1 MIYIIGDSHVSVFSG
16 TDKTHDGLIHI
27 QPEFGTCYTL
37 SQGQLRPVINKFEQ
51 NIPYFCPIKV
61 GSYTAYN
68 SYNKL
73 PKIEQ
78 AIAEYN
84 ISCNDFI
91 FLCFGEIDIRIHIGP
106 QAEKQNVP
114 LNKAIENCVDNYMKT
129 ILYLKSKYCNVCV
142 YSPIASTIGWDP
154 DDYGDVNI
162 RNEMTIYFN
171 NYLTE
176 QCTLNGIIVKGIT
189 NKLILPDGTTDES
202 YYMDAIHLAQKSMPF
217 IQNEFEDII
226 CKVVDNK

>member
-16 TDKTHDGLIHI
+16 LGNINENGIHI

-51 NIPYFCPIKV
+51 NIPYFCAIKV

-106 QAEKQNVP
+106 QAEKQNIP
-114 LNKAIENCVDNYMKT
+114 LDKAIENCVDNYMKT

-142 YSPIASTIGWDP
+142 YAPIASTNGWDP

-162 RNEMTIYFN
+162 RNEMTLHFN
-171 NYLTE
+171 KYLID
-176 QCTLNGIIVKGIT
+176 QCKKNNIIVKSIT
-189 NKLILPDGTTDES
+189 DKLILPDGTTDES
-202 YYMDAIHLAQKSMPF
+202 FYMDAIHLSQKCMPL
-217 IQNEFEDII
+217 IQSEFEDII
-226 CKVVDNK
+226 SKF